1 MGSQMEQLHQKTMS
15 QIAKE
20 EEQTARLA
28 LPEWQQSALAIQDA
42 WQDKTRA
49 INEDEDQQLAH
60 VKGNANAIVMIE
72 QDAAQKRIAAD
83 ALMNAQLQ
91 KNSLE
96 TRDKI
101 AGDLQSIFSDPAKFF
116 EKRAM
121 DTAFQLMANEMLGAF
136 ESSGTSGKIMQYLF
150 GMGPEMSTSANPA
163 HALGSIFGSS
173 GGQGTTTP
181 GMMQFQQGSTT
192 LATGSTALLTGSQA
206 LLAGSQALLSA
217 ASTSA
222 AGGLGG
228 LGSGFSGVSSDIDN
242 GGFSLSDLG
251 GSGGMSLPGIEAPM
265 AGASS
270 GAGLMAGGSGSYT
283 TAAGNSIVDAS
294 SLGPA
299 GGGES
304 SSLTGVA
311 GVGGKVGKAAGMVA
325 GGITA
330 GLGIYN
336 AYENSD
342 PMGGLASGAMGG
354 LEIGMAFGP
363 VGGFIGAI
371 AGGIGGLVAGLLGD
385 KGKGKAESLD
395 KDTIQPALLK
405 DMKDYQAGRAG
416 YSTLTN
422 ELNTLMINAKKSTF
436 SMGSGAQNYYD
447 GTIQPEIQAALDQ
460 LTKEEK
466 GGRGALT
473 WGAAQYHSGGL
484 VGDFGEY
491 ATGPG
496 EGLAKMLSGEYVVQP
511 MAARSHAP
519 LLSAINAGNVSYAST
534 SQPRMPA
541 SSSGGGAITLNIH
554 AMDSKSVEQWARSG
568 GGRSLVAAINQAQRQ
583 YSGVG
588 RG

>member
-1 MGSQMEQLHQKTMS
+1 M
-15 QIAKE
+15 
-20 EEQTARLA
+20 
-28 LPEWQQSALAIQDA
+28 
-42 WQDKTRA
+42 
-49 INEDEDQQLAH
+49 
-60 VKGNANAIVMIE
+60 
-72 QDAAQKRIAAD
+72 
-83 ALMNAQLQ
+83 
-91 KNSLE
+91 
-96 TRDKI
+96 
-101 AGDLQSIFSDPAKFF
+101 
-116 EKRAM
+116 
-121 DTAFQLMANEMLGAF
+121 
-136 ESSGTSGKIMQYLF
+136 
-150 GMGPEMSTSANPA
+150 
-163 HALGSIFGSS
+163 
-173 GGQGTTTP
+173 
-181 GMMQFQQGSTT
+181 
-192 LATGSTALLTGSQA
+192 
-206 LLAGSQALLSA
+206 
-217 ASTSA
+217 
-222 AGGLGG
+222 
-228 LGSGFSGVSSDIDN
+228 
-242 GGFSLSDLG
+242 
-251 GSGGMSLPGIEAPM
+251 
-265 AGASS
+265 
-270 GAGLMAGGSGSYT
+270 
-283 TAAGNSIVDAS
+283 
-294 SLGPA
+294 
-299 GGGES
+299 
-304 SSLTGVA
+304 A